1 MAKSLNRDKL
11 WSFVCFPRSLL
22 ITYLLTLSLEKYSV
36 VLEKVLNF
44 GSKNLYEPCRV
55 SVRLTLESHYLLD
68 SNIVLE
74 KKKRLLQL
82 ELRHLFIYL
91 FIYSLIHLICFVCL
105 FICLFVCFIFLP
117 AHSPILRVS
126 F

>member
-22 ITYLLTLSLEKYSV
+22 IIYLLTLSLEKYSV

>member
-1 MAKSLNRDKL
+1 MFSKVSIDHL
-11 WSFVCFPRSLL
+11 FVN
-22 ITYLLTLSLEKYSV
+22 LSLEKYSV

-68 SNIVLE
+68 SNIVL
-74 KKKRLLQL
+74 KKKTITPTRI
-82 ELRHLFIYL
+82 EAFIYL
-91 FIYSLIHLICFVCL
+91 FIYSFILFVLFVCL
-105 FICLFVCFIFLP
+105 FVFFFLP

>member
-1 MAKSLNRDKL
+1 M
-11 WSFVCFPRSLL
+11 

-105 FICLFVCFIFLP
+105 FVCLFFCQHTHRFSEYLFDGSEGLNFVTN
-117 AHSPILRVS
+117 
-126 F
+126 

>member
-1 MAKSLNRDKL
+1 MAKFLNRDKL

-74 KKKRLLQL
+74 KKND
-82 ELRHLFIYL
+82 
-91 FIYSLIHLICFVCL
+91 YSN
-105 FICLFVCFIFLP
+105 
-117 AHSPILRVS
+117 
-126 F
+126 

>member
-68 SNIVLE
+68 SNIVLG

-82 ELRHLFIYL
+82 ELSHLFIYL

-105 FICLFVCFIFLP
+105 FICLFGCFIFLP